1 MRSSPYSLSVSPLSI
16 PSAMFLLMSNETFH
30 DVFHE
35 LNKCP
40 VSLTISVLCCAT
52 SREKGE
58 ITRLSGDNGM
68 PSRHSSRYCIIH
80 SGSFRHSF
88 QSQGH
93 AVMTLSNFF
102 YICKLAMGS
111 GAVLRI
117 GSTIPDCDA
126 DPT

>member
-1 MRSSPYSLSVSPLSI
+1 MPCFPNDNR
-16 PSAMFLLMSNETFH
+16 ALLR
-30 DVFHE
+30 
-35 LNKCP
+35 
-40 VSLTISVLCCAT
+40 T

-93 AVMTLSNFF
+93 AVMTLSNL
-102 YICKLAMGS
+102 YA
-111 GAVLRI
+111 
-117 GSTIPDCDA
+117 
-126 DPT
+126 